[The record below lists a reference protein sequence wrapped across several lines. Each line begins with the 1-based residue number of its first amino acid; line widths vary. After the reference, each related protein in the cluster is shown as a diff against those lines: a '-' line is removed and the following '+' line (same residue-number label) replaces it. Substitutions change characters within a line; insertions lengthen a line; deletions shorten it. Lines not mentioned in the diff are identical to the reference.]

1 MWNSLLYQLNIWS
14 FYVNFFA
21 LFFENIS
28 NFLFRENFAFF
39 WETDSSAISRKKAK
53 MKQNGREI
61 NFFAKFTRNDFFFSL
76 DTLRVIGRFVGGRL
90 IHKQSNETKNYTP
103 IWKPETVFSSV
114 NNSKPTGF
122 NVVIFTQ
129 VFGTPYKLNNFFCRK
144 VFII

>member
-1 MWNSLLYQLNIWS
+1 M
-14 FYVNFFA
+14 
-21 LFFENIS
+21 
-28 NFLFRENFAFF
+28 
-39 WETDSSAISRKKAK
+39 
-53 MKQNGREI
+53 
-61 NFFAKFTRNDFFFSL
+61 
-76 DTLRVIGRFVGGRL
+76 IGRFVGGRL

-144 VFII
+144 VFIIQLGNFNYRRNKIYVIMLRILVQFKLDRFINKLCF